1 MKVYDVIIIG
11 AGPAGLSAA
20 LWLGR
25 CQRHTLV
32 FDSGRPRNA
41 ASRGLH
47 GFLTRDGTTPIQ
59 LRELG
64 RKEIAAYPTVEFR
77 ETLVV
82 DAQRN
87 TGCFDIVD
95 ESGAGASARLL
106 LLATGRIDHVP
117 EKPAFRDFFGRGVYH
132 CPYCDGWEHRGQ
144 QVAVYGSGPTATD
157 MALLLSTWTNRIIIC
172 LDDAGSGG
180 VSDLTRLRAKGIRIV
195 KERIARLEGAPN
207 GLLKEIHFEGRDPE
221 PCSAL
226 FFSSDCSQKSS
237 LPERLGCE
245 LDAEGSVVC
254 KHHAAQNQPGLFVA
268 GNVRGGVHL
277 AIVAAAEGA
286 EAALAMNEVLLEM
299 DSAHPSPESGT
310 ARGGSTHEK

>member
-1 MKVYDVIIIG
+1 MKLYDAIIIG

-25 CQRHTLV
+25 SRRHTLV
-32 FDSGRPRNA
+32 FDSARPRNA

-47 GFLTRDGTTPIQ
+47 GFLTRDGATPEQ

-64 RKEIAAYPTVEFR
+64 RKDAAAYSTVEFR
-77 ETLVV
+77 DTRVV
-82 DAQRN
+82 DAGRN
-87 TGCFDIVD
+87 GGNFDVVD
-95 ESGAGASARLL
+95 ESGAVASAKLL

-117 EKPAFRDFFGRGVYH
+117 EKPGFRDFFGRGVYH

-144 QVAVYGSGPTATD
+144 PMAVYGSGQAAMD
-157 MALLLSTWTNRIIIC
+157 MSLLLATWTDTIAICVDDTREGGIPNR
-172 LDDAGSGG
+172 SG
-180 VSDLTRLRAKGIRIV
+180 LEAQGIRIV
-195 KERIARLEGAPN
+195 TERIARLEGVPN
-207 GLLKEIHFEGRDPE
+207 GLLNEIHFESRAPL

-226 FFSSDCSQKSS
+226 FFCSNVSQKSS

-245 LDAEGSVVC
+245 FDADGSVIC
-254 KHHAAQNQPGLFVA
+254 KHHAARNQAGLFVA

-286 EAALAMNEVLLEM
+286 EAALAMNEALLEM
-299 DSAHPSPESGT
+299 DQTHSGRELGSA
-310 ARGGSTHEK
+310 